1 MLESLM
7 GVAERTRARKL
18 LPGPRDPAM
27 RKARVC
33 YDHLAGDLA
42 VRACD
47 ILVERNF
54 IRISRTADDADTLTL
69 TQSGRNFFASRR
81 PLCRPC
87 LDWSVRRQHL
97 AGRLGKALARLSFR
111 QTMGQEG

>member
-7 GVAERTRARKL
+7 GVVERTRARKL

-47 ILVERNF
+47 AT
-54 IRISRTADDADTLTL
+54 ISRVGSA
-69 TQSGRNFFASRR
+69 RR
-81 PLCRPC
+81 M
-87 LDWSVRRQHL
+87 LDYRFDKQWAKRVDSTRIVSFTNKTEHSFVE
-97 AGRLGKALARLSFR
+97 ALSA
-111 QTMGQEG
+111 